1 LDGPE
6 RLGRVGEG
14 GPHGLGDLFEWH
26 FQVPVVVQVA
36 DDVFGDRMKAG
47 RQEDARVPRQVLRQ
61 GLLRFGTHD
70 RVELVFFL
78 VTLQQARALE
88 GFGLDILAALVRAA
102 SDPETV
108 DAHPTGERL
117 PAQRAD
123 LHFLQIEGWIFR
135 ELLIDHVLE
144 LEAAATP
151 LLLYQFVD
159 PAFAAGRALWE
170 WTAAGGPTIQA
181 SYRLDGIG
189 AVGIAATCG
198 YAAAGL
204 LASARSAASP
214 RYLPSLVLAI
224 GFVSIAVVVPNDLV
238 AAVVALAVLAALTAF
253 ATLLVAPAPSAMRLA
268 AYLTAGLLCFVV

>member
-1 LDGPE
+1 
-6 RLGRVGEG
+6 
-14 GPHGLGDLFEWH
+14 
-26 FQVPVVVQVA
+26 
-36 DDVFGDRMKAG
+36 MKAG

-144 LEAAATP
+144 LEGRKLKDVVRRDLLGRDFE
-151 LLLYQFVD
+151 LLL
-159 PAFAAGRALWE
+159 RE
-170 WTAAGGPTIQA
+170 E
-181 SYRLDGIG
+181 S
-189 AVGIAATCG
+189 
-198 YAAAGL
+198 
-204 LASARSAASP
+204 
-214 RYLPSLVLAI
+214 
-224 GFVSIAVVVPNDLV
+224 
-238 AAVVALAVLAALTAF
+238 
-253 ATLLVAPAPSAMRLA
+253 
-268 AYLTAGLLCFVV
+268 